1 MRRHDDRSVT
11 ADFARGPRQGGAVIP
26 RGKRDETLRDIGGR
40 KLPGVAL
47 LNTGPEAFNVPYA
60 GGVQA
65 VSGVVSGG
73 TDGFFN
79 SGSITVTPAGVG

>member
-1 MRRHDDRSVT
+1 M
-11 ADFARGPRQGGAVIP
+11 
-26 RGKRDETLRDIGGR
+26 
-40 KLPGVAL
+40 PGVAL